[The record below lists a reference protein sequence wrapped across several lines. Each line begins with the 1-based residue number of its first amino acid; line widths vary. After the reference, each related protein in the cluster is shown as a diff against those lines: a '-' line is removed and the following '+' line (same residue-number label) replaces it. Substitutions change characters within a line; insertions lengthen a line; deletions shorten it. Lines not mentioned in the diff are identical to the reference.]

1 MTQATMT
8 ENDDF
13 TRPGGLTGMRAVDIA
28 RAVRERRVTPE
39 AVIRA
44 HLDRIAA
51 ADPVIR
57 AFQAVR
63 AAGALADA
71 EALGRRDDLGTLPL
85 AGVPVAVKD
94 NVDVAGLPTR
104 YGSAATPSAPA
115 RRDDELVRRLR
126 QAGAIPVGKTQLP
139 ELAIWPFTEPAV
151 FPATRNPWDL
161 DRTPGGSTGGGAAA
175 VATGMAALALGSDG
189 GGSIRIPAAC
199 CGITGIKPG
208 PGVVPL
214 AGGVSQHWHGLTAFG
229 PLARCAADAAA
240 MLCVLAGDALS
251 ANALSGSALSGAA
264 LFGDTGTGDASQ
276 GTLAPPRPL
285 RIAVSARHPAPGA
298 RVAPAVR
305 ATLDE
310 AAGLLRA
317 AGHSVT
323 WARPPY
329 PASLGLRFSQ
339 RWLAGIAEDA
349 RDLPLDALEART
361 RAMVR
366 RGRRAARRVRPAAAD
381 PFAAR
386 AADWLDR
393 YDVLLTP
400 TLARAAVPLGTWE
413 GKGWV
418 RTMLGVGNWLY
429 TTPWNLAG
437 LPAASVPFGVDGGLP
452 LGLQIVAPAG
462 AEATVLALAAQLEQL
477 RP

>member
-1 MTQATMT
+1 MTQVTMT
-8 ENDDF
+8 GNDDF

-63 AAGALADA
+63 ADGALADA

-104 YGSAATPSAPA
+104 RGSAATPTAPA

-126 QAGAIPVGKTQLP
+126 QAGAIPIGTTQLP
-139 ELAIWPFTEPAV
+139 ELAIWPFTEPAA

-161 DRTPGGSTGGGAAA
+161 SRSPGGSTGGGAAA

-199 CGITGIKPG
+199 CGITGLKPG
-208 PGVVPL
+208 SGVVPL
-214 AGGVSQHWHGLTAFG
+214 AGGASQHWYGLTAFG

-240 MLCVLAGDALS
+240 MLHVLAGGIRAD
-251 ANALSGSALSGAA
+251 
-264 LFGDTGTGDASQ
+264 DASRNDASRNDASRNDD
-276 GTLAPPRPL
+276 GPDDLAPPRLL

-298 RVAPAVR
+298 RVAPPVR
-305 ATLDE
+305 AALDE

-317 AGHSVT
+317 AGHTVT

-329 PASLGLRFSQ
+329 PANLGLRFSQ

-349 RDLPLDALEART
+349 HDLPVDALEART

-386 AADWLDR
+386 AAGWLGR

-400 TLARAAVPLGTWE
+400 TLARAAVPLGTWD

-437 LPAASVPFGVDGGLP
+437 LPAASVPFGRVPSGSDAGLP
-452 LGLQIVAPAG
+452 IGLQIVAPAG
-462 AEATVLALAAQLEQL
+462 AEATVLSLAAQLEQL